1 MSTEVLDSAR
11 PPLSQAIDDIVGG
24 IRRWPLWGLLGWT
37 DILQRYRRSVLGP
50 LWITLSMAVL
60 ISALGILYAFLFEME
75 LADYLPFLA
84 IGFVLWGLISGMISE
99 GCTVFVEA
107 EGIIKQLSI
116 PISVHIYRMVW
127 KNILIFLHNL
137 VVFFVVAL
145 IFGTPMSW
153 SAFLALAG
161 LVVVVANGL
170 WVATLLGLLCARYR
184 DATPIMGSV
193 IQLSFFLT
201 PIIWKP
207 EMLPD
212 RAIFLVANPF
222 YHAIELVRAPLL
234 GDAVELMSWFIS
246 IALVVVG
253 WAITLPVVGYYRAK
267 LVYWL

>member
-1 MSTEVLDSAR
+1 MSTEVLDSAQ
-11 PPLSQAIDDIVGG
+11 PPLSQALDDIVGG
-24 IRRWPLWGLLGWT
+24 VRRWPLWGLLGWT

-60 ISALGILYAFLFEME
+60 ITALGMLYAFLFELQ

-84 IGFVLWGLISGMISE
+84 IGFILWGLISGMIIE

-107 EGIIKQLSI
+107 EGIIKQISI
-116 PISVHIYRMVW
+116 PISVHVYRLIW
-127 KNILIFLHNL
+127 KNVLIFLHNV
-137 VVFFVVAL
+137 VVFFAVAI
-145 IFGTPMSW
+145 IFATPMTW
-153 SAFLALAG
+153 TAPLAFLG
-161 LVVVVANGL
+161 LLIVVANGV
-170 WVATLLGLLCARYR
+170 WIGMLLGLLCARFR
-184 DATPIMGSV
+184 DATPIIASIM
-193 IQLSFFLT
+193 QLSFFLT

-234 GDAVELMSWFIS
+234 GGTVQPLSWLVG
-246 IALVVVG
+246 IAFAVVG
-253 WAITLPVVGYYRAK
+253 WAVTLPVVGRYRAK